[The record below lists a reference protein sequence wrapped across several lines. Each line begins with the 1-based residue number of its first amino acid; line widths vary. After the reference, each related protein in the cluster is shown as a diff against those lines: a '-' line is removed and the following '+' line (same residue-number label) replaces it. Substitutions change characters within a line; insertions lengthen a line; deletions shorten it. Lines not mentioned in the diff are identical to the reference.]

1 MPSPSFR
8 SAVTVF
14 AVGCAVL
21 SSSACTKPE
30 EPASRSSSGGAPP
43 AAQSPAAP
51 APSAPVRVAPSQALK
66 WSDPQ
71 RWTRRPPASGM
82 RVAEY
87 VVPGAG
93 GGDGECTV
101 VTFGEHQGGS
111 LEANVSRWVKQFGPI
126 AAPPTRT
133 THMVQGIPV
142 TRIELVGTYH
152 PMTMPGMPESAPQ
165 SGTRMIGAIAQV
177 PTGDWF
183 FKMTGPDATV
193 KAAGPDFDTM
203 IDSIHTP

>member
-1 MPSPSFR
+1 MPSLSLR
-8 SAVTVF
+8 SAAAVL
-14 AVGCAVL
+14 AVGGAVL
-21 SSSACTKPE
+21 SCSACSKPD
-30 EPASRSSSGGAPP
+30 EPASQSSSGA
-43 AAQSPAAP
+43 
-51 APSAPVRVAPSQALK
+51 APSAAPHPSASSAPARIAPSQALK

-71 RWTRRPPASGM
+71 HWTRRPPNNGM

-133 THMVQGIPV
+133 THIVQGIPV

-152 PMTMPGMPESAPQ
+152 PMTMPGMPETAAQPS
-165 SGTRMIGAIAQV
+165 TRMIGAIVEV

-203 IDSIHTP
+203 IESIHTP